1 MIKDAEIDSLK
12 KSIKE
17 LKETIDQNDMG
28 KEIQELKKQ
37 YNFAKKEKE
46 MKDIMIEQLK
56 KEIEKNLAQLMEAK
70 EQEAKMAST
79 INQMSS

>member
-28 KEIQELKKQ
+28 KEI
-37 YNFAKKEKE
+37 
-46 MKDIMIEQLK
+46 
-56 KEIEKNLAQLMEAK
+56 
-70 EQEAKMAST
+70 
-79 INQMSS
+79 